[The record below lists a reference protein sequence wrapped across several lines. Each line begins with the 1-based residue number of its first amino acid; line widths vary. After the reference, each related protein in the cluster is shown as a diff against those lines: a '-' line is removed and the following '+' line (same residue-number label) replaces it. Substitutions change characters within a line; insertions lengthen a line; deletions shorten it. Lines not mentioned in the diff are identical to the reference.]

1 MNARRVALDTP
12 SMTRE
17 ELELLGSVKV
27 ASPCPMSWNDLQGDD
42 NKRHCSQCNLHVYKV
57 SAMTTAEAVALFQ
70 KVRSERVCAQLFH
83 RLDGTVMTKDCPS
96 AWAVGLSE
104 AVRRMGRPTGIVAG
118 ALVLLLAVGLALATV
133 FGDNIRAFFGEGT
146 AGALDAS
153 VAVTPATRT
162 FKAARR

>member
-1 MNARRVALDTP
+1 MNASRPRLDTP

-17 ELELLGSVKV
+17 ELELLGSVKI
-27 ASPCPMSWNDLQGDD
+27 ASPCPMNWNDLQGDD
-42 NKRHCSQCNLHVYKV
+42 KKRHCSQCNLHVYKV

-83 RLDGTVMTKDCPS
+83 RMDGTVMTKDCPS

-104 AVRRMGRPTGIVAG
+104 AVRRIGRPTGIVAG
-118 ALVLLLAVGLALATV
+118 ALVFVLAVFLTFV
-133 FGDNIRAFFGEGT
+133 TFFGDNIRSLFGAS
-146 AGALDAS
+146 AGGLAGS
-153 VAVTPATRT
+153 TVVTPATRT